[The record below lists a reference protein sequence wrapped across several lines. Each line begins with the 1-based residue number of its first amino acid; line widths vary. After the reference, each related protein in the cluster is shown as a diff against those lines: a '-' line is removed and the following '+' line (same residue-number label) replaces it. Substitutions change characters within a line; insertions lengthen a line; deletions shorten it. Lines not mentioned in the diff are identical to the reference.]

1 MTEINFNIAESVSAE
16 APEVKASYVA
26 PSLVR
31 MGSMNKKTELA
42 GSTGADN
49 TASS

>member
-1 MTEINFNIAESVSAE
+1 MTEINSNIVASVSAE
-16 APEVKASYVA
+16 AVEVKSSYVA

-31 MGSMNKKTELA
+31 MGSMNEKTELA